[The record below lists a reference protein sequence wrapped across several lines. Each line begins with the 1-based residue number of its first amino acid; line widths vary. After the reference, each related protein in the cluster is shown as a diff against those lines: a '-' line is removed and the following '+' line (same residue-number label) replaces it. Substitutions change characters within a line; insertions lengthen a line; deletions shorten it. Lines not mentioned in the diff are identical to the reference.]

1 MAASKTHNLEVGGSS
16 PPPVTKLIYMEE
28 IEKSK
33 MTRVKKTDEGIIT
46 QMMMVLIADN
56 LRGIVNASNEI
67 GIKREDILGLYTTR
81 EGYALVY
88 YK

>member
-1 MAASKTHNLEVGGSS
+1 
-16 PPPVTKLIYMEE
+16 MEE

-33 MTRVKKTDEGIIT
+33 MTRVKKTDEGIVT

>member
-1 MAASKTHNLEVGGSS
+1 
-16 PPPVTKLIYMEE
+16 MEE

-56 LRGIVNASNEI
+56 LRGIVNTSNEI